1 VTEKVICPH
10 CHEEVDA
17 GWLCSK
23 CGQPLSTSSLLVED
37 PAQSDF
43 TPATSAPPT
52 ETEQHAF
59 ESPIEAMTDEAEP
72 IDAPGA
78 EPEAAQPSQ
87 PTEVEEPVA
96 VAEEEVQID
105 ETADYA
111 AEPEPIEM
119 PEAYLPEEEPLE
131 EGAFEEAEEPPIVPP
146 PSPSSAS
153 TASQFDLRSLSEVVG
168 GVRLFFTFTGNTPD
182 IYWRIVAIGL
192 ALVLISML
200 AGSAGL
206 AILIG
211 IFILPV
217 AILRYLSSID
227 LFEREPLWGIASAA
241 GAGLFG
247 GLVVGGI
254 GHFIIDR
261 LWIENAPLRV
271 GAAGFAGKAADQAG
285 VAPFSVL
292 LLSGLLLSAVA
303 EAVKLAGP
311 VFLRQWPFFRNEVMD
326 GITLSAASGGAFAA
340 GTAIVH
346 FWPVITRGDSVGIG
360 LSEWTGMLLGIAI
373 VRPIIQVATSALLGA
388 AVWRFS
394 MTQST
399 AGLILPV
406 AAGAGGAIFYG
417 LSDMIVQPAGT
428 TVELIWSI
436 LIAAVLLYFV
446 RIVIRQARMQDAA
459 ALGPIGQRTIC
470 PNCRQVTPVGA
481 FCANCGAQ
489 LTDAPWPTRPA
500 AIPGGSGES
509 L

>member
-10 CHEEVDA
+10 CHEEVEV

-23 CGQPLSTSSLLVED
+23 CGEPLSTSSLLVED

-43 TPATSAPPT
+43 SPATSAPAT

-59 ESPIEAMTDEAEP
+59 ESPVEAMTDEAEP
-72 IDAPGA
+72 IDAPGT
-78 EPEAAQPSQ
+78 EPEAVQPSQ
-87 PTEVEEPVA
+87 PSEIEEPVDGA
-96 VAEEEVQID
+96 DQEEQID
-105 ETADYA
+105 EAAAFA

-119 PEAYLPEEEPLE
+119 PEAFLPEEEPLGE
-131 EGAFEEAEEPPIVPP
+131 PAFEEPQEPPIVPP

-153 TASQFDLRSLSEVVG
+153 TTNLFALPSLSDLVG
-168 GVRLFFTFTGNTPD
+168 RVRLFFTFTGNTPD

-217 AILRYLSSID
+217 AILRYLSSVD
-227 LFEREPLWGIASAA
+227 LFEREPWWGIASPAA
-241 GAGLFG
+241 AGLFS
-247 GLVVGGI
+247 GLVIGVI

-271 GAAGFAGKAADQAG
+271 GAAGFAGEAADRAG
-285 VAPFSVL
+285 GAPFSVL
-292 LLSGLLLSAVA
+292 ILSGLLLPAVA
-303 EAVKLAGP
+303 EAAKLAGP
-311 VFLRQWPFFRNEVMD
+311 IFLRQWPSFRNEVMD
-326 GITLSAASGGAFAA
+326 GITLCAASGGAFAA

-346 FWPVITRGDSVGIG
+346 FWPVITGGDSVGIG
-360 LSEWTGMLLGIAI
+360 LSEWTGTLLGIAI

-388 AVWRFS
+388 AVWRYS

-417 LSDMIVQPAGT
+417 LSDIIVQPAGT

-436 LIAAVLLYFV
+436 LIVAVLLYFV

-459 ALGPIGQRTIC
+459 ALGASGQRTIC
-470 PNCRQVTPVGA
+470 PNCRQVTPAGA

-489 LTDAPWPTRPA
+489 LADAPPPAHPA
-500 AIPGGSGES
+500 ALRRGPGGLS
-509 L
+509 